1 MVSKLAIGAA
11 AVLVVIAGAL
21 AGMIAFGTSAPPP
34 VMASIGAPFR
44 NVDFSGLPP
53 VETIVTRNGSTLAF
67 RHYLGNPNAGG
78 PDRSVI
84 AIHGSSANSASLH
97 PLAVALRNA
106 GMNVYV
112 PDVRGHGRTGQRG
125 DIDYRNQIDDDLAVL
140 IAEVKKKRPDDK
152 LVLLGFSSGGGYA
165 LHAATTP
172 SAAALERTVLISPM
186 LGPFAPTAKAGASA
200 WAKPYI
206 PRIVAL
212 LALERIGIHAFDHL
226 TTVAFAVSGNAQAD
240 LTAAY
245 SFGLMRAFGT
255 SDYAADLRKASA
267 RMAVLVGEN
276 DELFDAALFA
286 PTIHAVRPDFSV
298 TIVPELGHIAMT
310 TDARAVPAIL
320 AAIRDTQ

>member
-1 MVSKLAIGAA
+1 L
-11 AVLVVIAGAL
+11 
-21 AGMIAFGTSAPPP
+21 
-34 VMASIGAPFR
+34 ASIGAPFR

-53 VETIVTRNGSTLAF
+53 IETIVTRNGSTLAF
-67 RHYLGNPNAGG
+67 RHYPGTPNTGE
-78 PDRSVI
+78 PDRSVV

-97 PLAVALRNA
+97 PLAMALRNA

-112 PDVRGHGRTGQRG
+112 PDIRGHGRTGRRG
-125 DIDYRNQIDDDLAVL
+125 DIDYRNQIDDDLTDLV
-140 IAEVKKKRPDDK
+140 AEVKKKRPSDK

-172 SAAALERTVLISPM
+172 NGAALERTILISPM
-186 LGPFAPTAKAGASA
+186 LGPFAPTAKAGANA

-226 TTVAFAVSGNAQAD
+226 TTVAFAVSENAQAD
-240 LTAAY
+240 LAATY

-255 SDYAADLRKASA
+255 SNYAADLRHAPA
-267 RMAVLVGEN
+267 RVAVLVGEN
-276 DELFDAALFA
+276 DELFEAALFA
-286 PTIHAVRPDFSV
+286 PTIHAVRPDIPV
-298 TIVPELGHIAMT
+298 TVVPGLGHIAMT